1 MIGQQPSPT
10 KWWRIIA
17 AATVAAIATTAS
29 GCSTGPH
36 TSTAPSVVPSSPGST
51 TSSESSPRGLSV
63 DVGSV
68 KTTDADAV
76 AAVFGVLLG
85 SYDCRSDRSIRD
97 AAVRAAVLATPQL
110 AKQLRS
116 EEGPKGPVVH
126 WSLMASHDGY
136 TTVRTR
142 LGGLGPNPPDQ
153 LRTAARAL
161 SITVEPHGTAWHA
174 AALAP
179 QPLLVTLH
187 REARG
192 GPWAVAQLKS
202 LN

>member
-1 MIGQQPSPT
+1 MIRQQPSPT
-10 KWWRIIA
+10 RWRVIA
-17 AATVAAIATTAS
+17 AAAVAAIATATSS
-29 GCSTGPH
+29 GCSSGLH
-36 TSTAPSVVPSSPGST
+36 TSPAPSVVPPSPGSIA
-51 TSSESSPRGLSV
+51 SSGSPRGLSV

-68 KTTDADAV
+68 KTTDVDAV
-76 AAVFGVLLG
+76 AAAFGVLLG

-116 EEGPKGPVVH
+116 EAGPKGPVVH

-136 TTVRTR
+136 TTVRAR

-161 SITVEPHGTAWHA
+161 SITVEPHGAAWHA

-192 GPWAVAQLKS
+192 GPWAVARIKS